1 GEICYAMMGENRFHS
16 IFGSAEVNTSACT
29 NACPAHTKISAYLA
43 ELREGKIE
51 EAARIILDVNPMPF
65 ITSPV
70 CAHFCQESCGRGTFD
85 EGVNIGAIE
94 RYMGDYILENREKFY
109 APPEKENGKK
119 IAIVG
124 SGPAG
129 LTAAYFLRK
138 EGYAVTLFERMEE
151 AGGCL
156 AYAIPA
162 YRLPKEVV
170 KDFIGILKN
179 MGIDFRLNELVGEDG
194 ISLESLYEGYDSVML
209 DTGTWKRPL
218 IGISGEE
225 MTKFGLD
232 FLVDVNNYIHDKPG
246 ANVVVVGGG
255 NVAADVAITA
265 KRLGAPKVSMVCL
278 ESREEMPA
286 NNEEVERVLEEGV
299 ELHNGWGPKDVIKGD
314 EGVSGIEFKHC
325 KQVFDQGGKF
335 APQYEED
342 NLMNIEAD
350 VILMAIG
357 QIAELDFLK
366 GSFPVETERGRIKA
380 IDGNKT
386 NIPGLFAAGDVTTG
400 PSTVIAAIAAG
411 KNTVAA
417 MKDYLGGEDLQPEIE
432 AACEQ
437 LKSFSG
443 ACRSCNKATQI
454 PEIEKEERSLD
465 KEDFIGISKAAAAKE
480 AERCMNCGCLAVN
493 PSDMGNVLIALG
505 AEVNT
510 NMRKISVERLLT
522 AKTRVKEALKP
533 GEIVLEIVVPKPGN
547 NVVASYDKFRYRKA
561 IDFAIL
567 GIATTYTLVEG
578 KIEDAKIVLGA
589 CAPIPIRASQAEA
602 FLKGKAPSAEV
613 ALQAGE
619 LALAGALPL
628 ENNGYKID
636 IAKTLVKKSIE
647 NLY

>member
-1 GEICYAMMGENRFHS
+1 VSCLKDDILAVYPDKIISLKDLEGLDYIEAEGGTIKIGAMTTLADIVESKEINEACKVLASAAQSVASPNIRNTATIGGNICQDTRCWYYRYPASIGGKVDCARKTGEICYAMMGENRFHS

-119 IAIVG
+119 IAILG

-386 NIPGLFAAGDVTTG
+386 NIPGLFAAGDVTT
-400 PSTVIAAIAAG
+400 
-411 KNTVAA
+411 
-417 MKDYLGGEDLQPEIE
+417 
-432 AACEQ
+432 
-437 LKSFSG
+437 
-443 ACRSCNKATQI
+443 
-454 PEIEKEERSLD
+454 
-465 KEDFIGISKAAAAKE
+465 
-480 AERCMNCGCLAVN
+480 
-493 PSDMGNVLIALG
+493 
-505 AEVNT
+505 
-510 NMRKISVERLLT
+510 
-522 AKTRVKEALKP
+522 
-533 GEIVLEIVVPKPGN
+533 
-547 NVVASYDKFRYRKA
+547 
-561 IDFAIL
+561 
-567 GIATTYTLVEG
+567 
-578 KIEDAKIVLGA
+578 
-589 CAPIPIRASQAEA
+589 
-602 FLKGKAPSAEV
+602 
-613 ALQAGE
+613 
-619 LALAGALPL
+619 
-628 ENNGYKID
+628 
-636 IAKTLVKKSIE
+636 
-647 NLY
+647 